1 MNKKVKIALIGCG
14 NWGKNI
20 ARNLLELGSLACIYD
35 PESSQA
41 KEFMDKNKLPEL
53 SLEEILLDKDIKGV
67 IIASPAQ
74 THKEIAI
81 EAIEN
86 NKDVLIEKPLCLSLK
101 DAKAISEHAIKKNSI
116 LMVGHLL
123 NYHNYNPV

>member
-20 ARNLLELGSLACIYD
+20 ARNLLEMGSLACVYD

-41 KEFMDKNKLPEL
+41 KEFIDKYKLPDFFK
-53 SLEEILLDKDIKGV
+53 EILLNKDIKGV
-67 IIASPAQ
+67 IIASSAQ

-81 EAIEN
+81 
-86 NKDVLIEKPLCLSLK
+86 KLLI
-101 DAKAISEHAIKKNSI
+101 IIK
-116 LMVGHLL
+116 MF
-123 NYHNYNPV
+123 